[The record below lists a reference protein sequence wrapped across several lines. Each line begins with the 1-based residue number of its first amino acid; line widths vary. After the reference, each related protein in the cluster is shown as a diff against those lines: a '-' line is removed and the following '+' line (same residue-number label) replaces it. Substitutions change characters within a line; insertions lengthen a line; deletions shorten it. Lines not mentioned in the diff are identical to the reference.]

1 MAWSRLLLIIFLLLD
16 FTALYSLDFSK
27 EYILVYFKDKDST
40 QIDSVQHYLSE
51 KSIQRRTRQGLNF
64 DIVDVPVSKKYL
76 DSLQSHG
83 IQVVDHSKWLNA
95 ALVAVPKKEL
105 TYYIND
111 LQCDFIQQIDF
122 LGGKSILEEF
132 EEIEETV
139 SKSKVVRQHK
149 AIKKSLGIDTLHRL
163 GFKGKGMDIAIVD
176 AGYTGVNRFETFE
189 FLYENGQIKDVK
201 DFTLESENVFAS
213 SDHGTKVLSMMASS
227 YKGEILGGAPEASF
241 WLLKT
246 ENIYYEHPIEEFYFV
261 KALEYSD
268 SVGIDIVNAS
278 LGYNEYDDSQFSYK
292 IHQLYKNKS
301 IATKVASLAASRGM
315 VLVVSAGNEGE
326 LAWKEVTFPADAEN
340 ILAVAPT
347 SMNGDATVYGSYCKP
362 NDKYVRPNVA
372 APGHKVFV
380 IDLLGQFTPAMG
392 SSYATPVITSAVACL
407 WQKYPQLSA
416 KEIIRLI
423 EQSAEDFPYQTIKK
437 GYGTPDMKKAIRF
450 LDSQK

>member
-1 MAWSRLLLIIFLLLD
+1 MAWSRCLLIIFLISD
-16 FTALYSLDFSK
+16 FTTLYSLDFSK

-40 QIDSVQHYLSE
+40 QIDQVHHFLSE
-51 KSIQRRTRQGLNF
+51 KSIQRRMRQGLNVDYV
-64 DIVDVPVSKKYL
+64 DIPVTKRYL
-76 DSLQSHG
+76 DSLNSYG
-83 IQVVDHSKWLNA
+83 VEVMDHSKWLNA

-105 TYYIND
+105 TYYLND

-122 LGGKSILEEF
+122 LGGKSILEEL
-132 EEIEETV
+132 EEVEETV

-149 AIKKSLGIDTLHRL
+149 AIKKTLGIDTLHRL
-163 GFKGKGMDIAIVD
+163 GYKGKGIDIAIVD
-176 AGYTGVNRFETFE
+176 AGFTGVDRFEAFQ
-189 FLYENGQIKDVK
+189 FLYKNGQIKDVK

-227 YKGEILGGAPEASF
+227 YKGEILGGAPEANF

-261 KALEYSD
+261 KALEYCD

-278 LGYNEYDDSQFSYK
+278 LGYNEYDDSQYSYK

-301 IATKVASLAASRGM
+301 IATKVSSLAASRGM
-315 VLVVSAGNEGE
+315 LMVVSSGNEGE
-326 LAWKEVTFPADAEN
+326 NSWRYVTFPADAN
-340 ILAVAPT
+340 DILSIAPT
-347 SMNGDATVYGSYCKP
+347 TMNGDATVYGSYSQP
-362 NDKYVRPNVA
+362 NFQHVRPNVA

-380 IDLLGQFTPAMG
+380 IDFMGQYTPAMG

-407 WQKYPQLSA
+407 WQKYPHLSA
-416 KEIIRLI
+416 KEIIRLV

-437 GYGTPDMKKAIRF
+437 GYGIPDMKKVIRL